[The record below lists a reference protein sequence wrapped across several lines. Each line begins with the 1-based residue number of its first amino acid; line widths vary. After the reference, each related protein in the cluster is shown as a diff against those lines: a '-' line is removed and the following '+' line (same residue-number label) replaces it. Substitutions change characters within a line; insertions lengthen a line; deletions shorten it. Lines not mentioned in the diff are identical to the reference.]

1 MNHRIERLAIIGVG
15 LIGGS
20 LARALRAQGGVGEI
34 VGYGRTLENLRE
46 AVRLGVIDGA
56 ENSPG
61 AAVRGADMVVV
72 AVPIGSMRPVLEE
85 IRDALSP
92 SAVVTDVG
100 SVKAPVVADARAALG
115 ARFRDFVPGHPI
127 AGTERSGVA
136 ASFAE
141 LFARRRVILTPD
153 ADTDLGAVAQV
164 RAMWTTAGADVR
176 TMTAAE
182 HDHILAASSHLPH
195 ALAYALVDMFVRL
208 DEHRA
213 IFDCAGG
220 GFRDFTRIAASDP
233 TLWRDIFLANRGE
246 LLALLRQYQD
256 DLQTLA
262 HAIEKSDGQWLW
274 DMCARAK
281 RAREQ
286 LGAIDEGGGD

>member
-1 MNHRIERLAIIGVG
+1 MERLAIIGVG

-20 LARALRAQGGVGEI
+20 LARALRAQGSVGEI
-34 VGYGRTLENLRE
+34 VGYGRTLENLSE

-56 ENSPG
+56 ENSAS
-61 AAVRGADMVVV
+61 AAVRGSDMVVV
-72 AVPIGSMRPVLEE
+72 AVPIGSMGQVLGE

-92 SAVVTDVG
+92 TAVVTDVG
-100 SVKAPVVADARAALG
+100 SVKAPVVTDARAALG
-115 ARFRDFVPGHPI
+115 TRFRDFVPGHPI
-127 AGTERSGVA
+127 AGTERSGVT

-141 LFARRRVILTPD
+141 LFARRRVILTPNP
-153 ADTDLGAVAQV
+153 DTDLAAVAQV
-164 RAMWTTAGADVR
+164 RAMWTAAGADVK

-182 HDHILAASSHLPH
+182 HDHVLAASSHLPH

-233 TLWRDIFLANRGE
+233 TMWRDIFLANRVE
-246 LLALLRQYQD
+246 LLALLGQYQD
-256 DLQTLA
+256 DLRGLA
-262 HAIEKSDGQWLW
+262 EAIERGDSQWLW
-274 DMCARAK
+274 DTCARAQ

-286 LGAIDEGGGD
+286 LGAVDESGGD

>member
-1 MNHRIERLAIIGVG
+1 VNYRIERLAIIGVG

-20 LARALRAQGGVGEI
+20 LARALREQGSVGEI
-34 VGYGRTLENLRE
+34 VGYGRTLENLSE

-56 ENSPG
+56 ENSAA
-61 AAVRGADMVVV
+61 AAVRDADMVVV
-72 AVPIGSMRPVLEE
+72 AVPIGSTRPVLEA

-92 SAVVTDVG
+92 NAVVTDVG

-153 ADTDLGAVAQV
+153 AQTDIAAVAQV
-164 RAMWTTAGADVR
+164 RAMWAAVGADVK
-176 TMTAAE
+176 TMTVEE

-233 TLWRDIFLANRGE
+233 TMWRDIFLANRTE

-256 DLQTLA
+256 DLQALA
-262 HAIEKSDGQWLW
+262 QAIEQGDGQWLW
-274 DMCARAK
+274 DTCVRAK
-281 RAREQ
+281 HAREQ
-286 LGAIDEGGGD
+286 LGAVDEGGGD

>member
-1 MNHRIERLAIIGVG
+1 MKHRIERLAIIGVG

-20 LARALRAQGGVGEI
+20 LARALRAQASVGEI
-34 VGYGRTLENLRE
+34 VGYGRSLENLSE

-56 ENSPG
+56 ENSATS
-61 AAVRGADMVVV
+61 AARGADMVVV
-72 AVPIGSMRPVLEE
+72 AVPLGSIRPVLAE
-85 IRDALSP
+85 IRDALAP
-92 SAVVTDVG
+92 TAVVTDVG
-100 SVKAPVVADARAALG
+100 SVKAPVITDARAALG

-141 LFARRRVILTPD
+141 LFAQRRVILTPD
-153 ADTDLGAVAQV
+153 PDTDPAAVALV
-164 RAMWTTAGADVR
+164 RAMWTAVGANVK
-176 TMTAAE
+176 TMNVAE

-213 IFDCAGG
+213 IFECAGG

-233 TLWRDIFLANRGE
+233 TMWRDIFLANRTE
-246 LLALLRQYQD
+246 LLGLLRRYQD
-256 DLQTLA
+256 DLQVLA
-262 HAIEKSDGQWLW
+262 QAIEKGDGEWLW
-274 DMCARAK
+274 DTCARAK

-286 LGAIDEGGGD
+286 LGAVDEGGGD